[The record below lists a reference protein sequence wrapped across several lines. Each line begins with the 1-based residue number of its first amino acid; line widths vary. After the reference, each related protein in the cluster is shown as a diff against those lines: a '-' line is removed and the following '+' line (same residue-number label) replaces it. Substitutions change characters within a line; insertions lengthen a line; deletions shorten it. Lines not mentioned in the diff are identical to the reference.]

1 VIVRE
6 ALVADP
12 RVLQGTASAREAA
25 ELLTHPHVWSVL
37 VADGD
42 LLLGCIS
49 PEAIVHAVARG
60 IDLQTA
66 TAADLADSNVATVDP
81 DLPLSEA
88 LYRMAELDVERLP
101 VTADGRLLGVVAR
114 EPIAR
119 RLAEDEP
126 PPPLEE
132 PVA

>member
-6 ALVADP
+6 ALLPDP
-12 RVLQGTASAREAA
+12 LVLQGGAAAHEAA
-25 ELLTHPHVWSVL
+25 ELLTHPQVSSVL

-42 LLLGCIS
+42 RLLGCIGA
-49 PEAIVHAVARG
+49 EDIVAAVAKG
-60 IDLQTA
+60 LDLQRA
-66 TAADLADSNVATVDP
+66 TAAEVADSNIITISP
-81 DLPLSEA
+81 DLPLDEA
-88 LYRMAELDVERLP
+88 LHRMAELDVERLP
-101 VTADGRLLGVVAR
+101 VTDDGRLLGIVAR

-132 PVA
+132 S

>member
-6 ALVADP
+6 ALMSDP
-12 RVLQGTASAREAA
+12 LVLQAGASAREAA
-25 ELLTHPHVWSVL
+25 ELLTHPQVTSVL

-42 LLLGCIS
+42 RLVGCIG
-49 PEAIVHAVARG
+49 AADVVAAVAKG
-60 IDLQTA
+60 LDLRAA
-66 TAADLADSNVATVDP
+66 TAGEVADTEVVTISPGV
-81 DLPLSEA
+81 PLEEA

-101 VTADGRLLGVVAR
+101 VTDDGRLLGIVAR

-132 PVA
+132 S

>member
-6 ALVADP
+6 ALVSDP
-12 RVLQGTASAREAA
+12 RVLQAGASAREAA
-25 ELLTHPHVWSVL
+25 ELLTHPHVSTVL

-42 LLLGCIS
+42 RLLGCVS
-49 PEAIVHAVARG
+49 DEAIVAAVARG
-60 IDLQTA
+60 IDLQKA
-66 TAADLADSNVATVDP
+66 TAADLADPDVVTVGP
-81 DLPLSEA
+81 DLLLSEA
-88 LYRMAELDVERLP
+88 LLRMAELDVERLP
-101 VTADGRLLGVVAR
+101 VTDDGRLLGVVAR

-126 PPPLEE
+126 PAPLEE

>member
-6 ALVADP
+6 ALMTDP
-12 RVLQGTASAREAA
+12 RVVQAGASAREAA
-25 ELLTHPHVWSVL
+25 ELLTHPQVSSVL

-42 LLLGCIS
+42 RLVGSIGAES
-49 PEAIVHAVARG
+49 IVAAVAKGLDVR
-60 IDLQTA
+60 TA
-66 TAADLADSNVATVDP
+66 TAREVADTDVITISP
-81 DLPLSEA
+81 DLPLDEA
-88 LYRMAELDVERLP
+88 LHRMAELDVERLP
-101 VTADGRLLGVVAR
+101 VTDDGRLLGVLAR

-132 PVA
+132 TT